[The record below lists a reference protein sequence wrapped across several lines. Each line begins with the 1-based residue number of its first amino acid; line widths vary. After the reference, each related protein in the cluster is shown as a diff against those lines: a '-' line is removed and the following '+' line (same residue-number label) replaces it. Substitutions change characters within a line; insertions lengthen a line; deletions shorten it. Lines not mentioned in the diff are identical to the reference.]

1 MQEVRVSSWVELQ
14 EAVYADSWNGRLMR
28 HRSPFAFR
36 GVSDARYSLVTSLSR
51 LGDDPRAMER
61 HLLRAFRRYAV
72 RNVVDHDS
80 YWYWLATGQHHGLP
94 TRLLDWSYSPLVAM
108 HFATADLARYD
119 RDGVV
124 WMIDYTVTNEALPDE
139 LRVILREE
147 GSDVFT
153 AELLA
158 GLSDSEARPRPG
170 GRGSDVFDVSALEW
184 METRAHEP
192 FLLFFEPPSIDD
204 RIVQQYA
211 LFGLLSNPDSPL
223 EDWLQDRPNAYR
235 KIIIPADLKW
245 EVRDKL
251 DQANVTERTLFPG
264 LTGLSTWLR
273 RYYTPRDSF
282 GAVTKPE
289 FLLQGEVSRDDGPG
303 GEPDSKERR

>member
-1 MQEVRVSSWVELQ
+1 MTSWTELQDAVYSSSWN
-14 EAVYADSWNGRLMR
+14 ARLNR

-51 LGDDPRAMER
+51 LGGDPRVLEQ

-72 RNVVDHDS
+72 RNVVDQDS
-80 YWYWLATGQHHGLP
+80 SWHWLAMGQHHGLP

-108 HFATADLARYD
+108 HFATADTAKYD

-124 WMIDYTVTNEALPDE
+124 WMVDYTFTNSQLPRE
-139 LRVILREE
+139 LRDLLERE
-147 GSDVFT
+147 GSDVLT

-158 GLSDSEARPRPG
+158 TLGSGRRGRDHPG
-170 GRGSDVFDVSALEW
+170 GGPVFDVEALDR
-184 METRAHEP
+184 MEARAREP
-192 FLLFFEPPSIDD
+192 FLLFFEPPSVDE

-211 LFGLLSNPDSPL
+211 LFGLLSNPSSSL
-223 EDWLQDRPNAYR
+223 EDWLRARPEASR
-235 KIIIPADLKW
+235 KIVIPASLKW

-251 DQANVTERTLFPG
+251 DQANINERTLFPG

-273 RYYTPRDSF
+273 RYYTPR
-282 GAVTKPE
+282 E
-289 FLLQGEVSRDDGPG
+289 LQAEQAEASE
-303 GEPDSKERR
+303 GEPAANAESPLR